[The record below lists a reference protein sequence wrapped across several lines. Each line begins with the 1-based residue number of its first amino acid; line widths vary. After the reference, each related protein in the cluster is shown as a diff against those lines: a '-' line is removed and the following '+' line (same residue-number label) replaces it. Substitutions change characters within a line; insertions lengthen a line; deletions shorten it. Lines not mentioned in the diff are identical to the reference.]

1 MKRAFFIIITLLTLL
16 LSSCGLRSV
25 TVTVYNSTRLTTGT
39 LTILYGDYQAQYAE
53 GGQDFYSVSFPF
65 VYTIE
70 NPSAH
75 PSYIVY
81 AEYKDSSGNLASGGL
96 LLDTTMGAEKNI
108 AIDLSLYKI
117 NASTVDD
124 YEADNTFETAGVI
137 QGGEYQARSL
147 NNSADDDYVSFY
159 AVSGRKYVV
168 DGVIHNN
175 YSMIQMWLYD
185 PSHTQLAYDSYNGG
199 YSSGG
204 ASIEWNASYTGV
216 CYIKISS
223 DYSTLS
229 YRLGLSWY
237 TITNNVKAE
246 QQLFKDWSRSIK

>member
-1 MKRAFFIIITLLTLL
+1 MKRAFILSITLLTLL

-81 AEYKDSSGNLASGGL
+81 TEYKDSNGNLASGGL
-96 LLDTTMGAEKNI
+96 LLDTTTGTEKSI
-108 AIDLSLYKI
+108 AIDLSLYTI
-117 NASTVDD
+117 NASTADD

-147 NNSADDDYVSFY
+147 HNSADDDYVSFY
-159 AVSGRKYVV
+159 AVSGRKYVIE
-168 DGVIHNN
+168 GIIQNN
-175 YSMIQMWLYD
+175 YSLIQMWLYD
-185 PSHTQLAYDSYNGG
+185 PAHTQLAYDYSYG
-199 YSSGG
+199 SSGYDG

-229 YRLGLSWY
+229 YGLGLSWY
-237 TITNNVKAE
+237 TITNNVKSE
-246 QQLFKDWSRSIK
+246 QQLFKDWSSSIK